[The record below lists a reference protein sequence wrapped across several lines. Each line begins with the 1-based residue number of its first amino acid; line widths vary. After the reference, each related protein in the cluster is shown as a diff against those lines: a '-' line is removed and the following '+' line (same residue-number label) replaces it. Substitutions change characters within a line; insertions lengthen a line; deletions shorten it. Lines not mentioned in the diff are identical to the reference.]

1 MRKRSRP
8 SSALNWLEGMYRRWL
23 KRCLDIALAGLG
35 LILLSPLMLLVA
47 ISIKAL
53 DPGPIIFVQRR
64 VGVDGR
70 SFDFLK
76 FRSMPCG
83 TPEMTSDQVAELKL
97 TVIGRLIRRTS
108 IDELPQLVNVLRGD
122 MSLIGPRPPIES
134 QAELIALRRASGA
147 LACRP
152 GLSGLAQVNSFDN
165 MTVQEK
171 AVLDGEYARRL
182 SFALDVAILF
192 RTILYLLRPPP
203 KY

>member
-1 MRKRSRP
+1 
-8 SSALNWLEGMYRRWL
+8 MYRRWL
-23 KRCLDIALAGLG
+23 KRWLDVALAATG
-35 LILLSPLMLLVA
+35 LIVLSPLLLLVA
-47 ISIKAL
+47 AAIKAT

-70 SFDFLK
+70 VFSFFK
-76 FRSMPCG
+76 FRSMPWG

-97 TVIGRLIRRTS
+97 SAVGRLIRRTS

-122 MSLIGPRPPIES
+122 MSLVGPRPPIES
-134 QAELIALRRASGA
+134 QAELIALRRQSGA

-165 MTVQEK
+165 MTVAEK
-171 AVLDGEYARRL
+171 AAFDGEYARRL
-182 SFALDVAILF
+182 SFGLDASI
-192 RTILYLLRPPP
+192 LLRTVSYLFKPPP